1 MCVTIDIN
9 IDKFKKVSSLCELKI
24 VEISTYKILAI
35 YRIYFSILLRISV
48 LDLEMQ
54 NKR

>member
-35 YRIYFSILLRISV
+35 SNIFFNIVTNFCVRLR
-48 LDLEMQ
+48 
-54 NKR
+54 NAK